1 MSNLDLLG
9 LRLSISTTRIILT
22 SYLTLKEIRHAWWI
36 ATEYSKMLVIW
47 TCCIYWDV
55 FLPWATWLSPSHYSL
70 CHPDSRITCLHD
82 SRLYSLWDTC
92 MRFGKWTRKGSH
104 YFLVGCMGRSLDLGS
119 LQIIFR
125 IEGSRSYWWQ
135 GSYNPYS
142 SRFPEIQLWPSWS
155 FLSQV
160 FNSCISLKFLVLKY
174 FLFIIP
180 RVTAVFM
187 TDRLFKDTVVLV
199 VVTPGR

>member
-1 MSNLDLLG
+1 
-9 LRLSISTTRIILT
+9 
-22 SYLTLKEIRHAWWI
+22 
-36 ATEYSKMLVIW
+36 MLVIW

-55 FLPWATWLSPSHYSL
+55 FLPWATWISPTHSSL
-70 CHPDSRITCLHD
+70 HHPDSKITCLHD
-82 SRLYSLWDTC
+82 SRLCSPLRHLHEIWEVD
-92 MRFGKWTRKGSH
+92 KKGSH
-104 YFLVGCMGRSLDLGS
+104 YFLVWCMGRSLDLGS

-125 IEGSRSYWWQ
+125 IEGSGSYWWQ

-160 FNSCISLKFLVLKY
+160 SNSCVSLKFLVLKY

-187 TDRLFKDTVVLV
+187 TDKLFKDTIVLV
-199 VVTPGR
+199 VVTSGR